1 MRRGIG
7 ADGEPWEVR
16 MPAHYG
22 YFKKSEGADG
32 DHVDFTSGRNLRSPS
47 VFVIDQKDAETGK
60 FDEHKCMLGIC
71 LERAGAGGLSQGVL
85 RWPGNDRIG
94 NVKMMTVDE
103 FKDWLKNGDTK
114 KAIKR
119 AAGGR
124 IEYAE
129 GGALPD
135 APWASTPTP
144 SALPDAP
151 WAPEVKPEPKVES
164 WSDVPMA
171 ALKNAPASAVK
182 FGSDLIQPILHPV
195 DTATGL
201 KNLALGVAEKTGMK
215 SGAEN
220 IPYADA
226 VGQFFSDRYGG
237 MENFKQTMA
246 SDPVGFAADLSML
259 LTGGGSAA
267 ARVPVI
273 GGKVAEVANT
283 ASRMVDPLTA
293 VGKTAQ
299 VAGKGASEII
309 GGVGTHTGAEPLRAA
324 ARAGYEGGEGARAFQ
339 ENMRGAAA
347 AEETVEEAR
356 GALAQMRKE
365 RGETYREGMKDIAA
379 DPAVLSFDKVDDAL
393 TNISGV
399 KVFKGQN
406 IAPKTQAIREEIG
419 TAIKEWKALDPAEFH
434 TVEGFDALKQKLG
447 DIRDATAYGTP
458 ERVVANRAYDAVRKT
473 IVEQAPEYGRVMKG
487 YEEASKQIKEIE
499 RTLSLNPG
507 ASIDTAL
514 RKLQSVLRNNVNT
527 NYGRRAELAEVLVNA
542 GAPNL
547 MQKLAGQALSS
558 WTPRGL
564 GKLSASLGAEILAMS
579 AGHMAAGPAGA
590 LTAGATLP
598 FMSPRL
604 MGELS
609 YYTGKAARHL
619 PLRGAGDTAFQTGR
633 AEDELTRRAIPSP

>member
-1 MRRGIG
+1 M
-7 ADGEPWEVR
+7 ADSFDPDAYLK
-16 MPAHYG
+16 PAPP
-22 YFKKSEGADG
+22 AA
-32 DHVDFTSGRNLRSPS
+32 P
-47 VFVIDQKDAETGK
+47 
-60 FDEHKCMLGIC
+60 
-71 LERAGAGGLSQGVL
+71 
-85 RWPGNDRIG
+85 
-94 NVKMMTVDE
+94 
-103 FKDWLKNGDTK
+103 
-114 KAIKR
+114 
-119 AAGGR
+119 AAGG
-124 IEYAE
+124 AFD
-129 GGALPD
+129 PD
-135 APWASTPTP
+135 IF
-144 SALPDAP
+144 LG
-151 WAPEVKPEPKVES
+151 KPPQEPKVES
-164 WSDVPMA
+164 WTDVPLA
-171 ALKNAPASAVK
+171 AIRNAPASAAK
-182 FGSDLIQPILHPV
+182 FATDIVQPVIHPV

-201 KNLALGVAEKTGMK
+201 KNLALGVAEKTGLK

-226 VGQFFSDRYGG
+226 VGQFFADRYGS

-259 LTGGGSAA
+259 LTGGGSVA

-273 GGKVAEVANT
+273 GGKVAEIANT

-299 VAGKGASEII
+299 VVGKGASEII
-309 GGVGTHTGAEPLRAA
+309 GGIGTHTGAEPIKAA

-339 ENMRGAAA
+339 ENLRGAAA
-347 AEETVEEAR
+347 AEDTVAEAR
-356 GALAQMRKE
+356 SALSQLRKE
-365 RGETYREGMKDIAA
+365 RGEVYREGMEGIAKDPTI
-379 DPAVLSFDKVDDAL
+379 LNFDKVDDAL

-419 TAIKEWKALDPAEFH
+419 AAIKEWKALDPAEFH
-434 TVEGFDALKQKLG
+434 TVEGFDALKQKIG
-447 DIRDATAYGTP
+447 DIRDAAPYGTP
-458 ERVVANRAYDAVRKT
+458 ERVVADRAYQAVRKT
-473 IVEQAPEYGRVMKG
+473 IIDQAPEYAKVMKG

-499 RTLSLNPG
+499 KTLSLNPN

-558 WTPRGL
+558 WTPRGI

-579 AGHMAAGPAGA
+579 AGHMAAGPTGVA
-590 LTAGATLP
+590 TAAATLP

-604 MGELS
+604 MGELA
-609 YYTGKAARHL
+609 YYTGKGARHL
-619 PLRGAGDTAFQTGR
+619 PLRGGAQSTFQTGR
-633 AEDELTRRAIPSP
+633 EENEISRRAISPP